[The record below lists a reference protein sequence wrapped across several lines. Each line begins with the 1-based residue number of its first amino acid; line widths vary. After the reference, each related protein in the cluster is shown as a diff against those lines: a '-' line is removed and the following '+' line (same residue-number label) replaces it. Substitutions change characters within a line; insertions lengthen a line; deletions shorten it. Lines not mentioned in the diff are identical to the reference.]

1 MNQAINNFNQ
11 FPEYRKLSV
20 CITFHYVEDRLK
32 YLKEVCNS
40 LIDIAPEI
48 YLTIITNTDKA
59 EEINAIK
66 NTVNTQDYKFNL
78 IIPVW
83 LGHPYLLAW
92 SHLPVFKKQFEDES
106 FTHFLYLEDDIQIT
120 SENINY
126 WLRGRKLLKPFGFYP
141 SFFRKELNAN
151 DHNWYSTDVMTKM
164 SFYDC
169 PSVDIDENNS
179 FIGIVYAYQ
188 GMYLLD
194 RELLKEHL
202 ESPSSNP
209 DFEHNNIGLIRMHPT
224 QIREK
229 AALCLTYVNIPDGFR
244 SRNLLPFDK
253 NMQQLRTCCMI
264 HHLPNNYTNN
274 PATPIGKIKVTDI
287 FIPKSINSYFRKKI
301 KVVFSSLL
309 SAMFSLRAI
318 NK

>member
-1 MNQAINNFNQ
+1 MNQAINNFNHN
-11 FPEYRKLSV
+11 PEYQKLSV
-20 CITFHYVEDRLK
+20 CITFHYAVERLQ
-32 YLKEVCNS
+32 YLAIVCDK
-40 LIDIAPEI
+40 LVDIAPKVH
-48 YLTIITNTDKA
+48 LTIVTNTDKSD
-59 EEINAIK
+59 EIQAIK
-66 NTVNTQDYKFNL
+66 SVINVQKFEFNVL
-78 IIPVW
+78 IPVG

-106 FTHFLYLEDDIQIT
+106 FTHFLYLEDDIGIT
-120 SENINY
+120 LENINY
-126 WLRGRKLLKPFGFYP
+126 WLNARKLLKPFGFYP

-151 DHNWYSTDVMTKM
+151 DDNWYSTDVMTKM

-202 ESPSSNP
+202 EGPSSNP

-253 NMQQLRTCCMI
+253 NIKQIRTCCMI

-274 PATPIGKIKVTDI
+274 PATPIGKIKVADI
-287 FIPKSINSYFRKKI
+287 FIPKSIKTYFRKKI

-309 SAMFSLRAI
+309 STLISLRTM